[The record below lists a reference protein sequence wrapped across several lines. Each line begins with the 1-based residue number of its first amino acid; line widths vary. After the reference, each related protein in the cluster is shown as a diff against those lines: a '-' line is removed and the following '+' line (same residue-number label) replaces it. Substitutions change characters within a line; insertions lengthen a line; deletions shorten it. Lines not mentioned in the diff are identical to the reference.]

1 MKKKNGFTLMEM
13 LAVVIILGVILVIA
27 IPSVNNLI
35 NKNRT
40 KMYQTHMSL
49 VEEKTKIFADK
60 FKGELTSTSDT
71 CFKINYQDLVKYH
84 YVTEQDVTCKGS
96 IILTK
101 SGNGKSFSRDYYLSC
116 KDKNGEVL
124 DNSFLHDDS
133 FHDSNLTPNNCSS
146 FEVK

>member
-1 MKKKNGFTLMEM
+1 MC
-13 LAVVIILGVILVIA
+13 I
-27 IPSVNNLI
+27 
-35 NKNRT
+35 RDR
-40 KMYQTHMSL
+40 THMSL
-49 VEEKTKIFADK
+49 VEEKTKIFVDK

-101 SGNGKSFSRDYYLSC
+101 SGNSKSFSRDYYLSC